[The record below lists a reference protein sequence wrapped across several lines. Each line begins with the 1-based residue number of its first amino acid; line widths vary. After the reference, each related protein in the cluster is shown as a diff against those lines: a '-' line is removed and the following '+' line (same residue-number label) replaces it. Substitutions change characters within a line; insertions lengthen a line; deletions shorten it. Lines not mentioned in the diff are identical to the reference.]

1 MNRPVR
7 PFFRALASCAALA
20 LVASPPPA
28 TTAADAV
35 GDLSAELPR
44 LPPLDADAARKSLQV
59 APGFQLDL
67 AASEALLSSPV
78 AIAWDEDGRL
88 FAAEMRG
95 YSEHPTE
102 KLGRIRLL
110 TDADDDGVYDRAQV
124 FAEGFTWPTAL
135 CCYDGGLFVGDA
147 PEILYLKDADG
158 DGTAEIRR
166 TIFTGLDDKNVQGMM
181 NSFTFAFDNRIHG
194 AAGSVGGKL
203 RRADADPGT
212 ALDLARRDFSFDPR
226 TLDLRI
232 ETGGRQHG
240 LSFDDAGGKYVCA
253 NSDQSDRCMIEDRLL
268 GRNRCFTPPPATVNV
283 AAEGPQGEV
292 FRRSPVEPWRV
303 LRTRMRA
310 AGLASGPIERG
321 GKNSGYFTSAT
332 GITVVRGDAFGPELA
347 GMLVIGDVG
356 GNLVHRKRVLPDGSS
371 VRAERIDVGSE
382 LVAAADNWFRPVQ
395 FANGPDGALWI
406 VDMQREV
413 IEHPG
418 SIPPEIKRHVD
429 LDSGRDRGRLWRLA
443 PEGFRRRPTPRLSQA
458 TTAELVKL
466 LEHPNVWH
474 RETAQRLL
482 FERHD
487 PQAVPLLERL
497 AVDGQADSRGRRLAL
512 HALES
517 AGQLA
522 PAHLLSALDAADP
535 RLRAA
540 AVRLTEKPIRG
551 GSAGPLADRL
561 VALAKTEP
569 DAAVRLQLALAAG
582 WLDTER
588 RVAVVSEILRRD
600 AADTW
605 CRVASFTSLDGEAG
619 RLLAAALAD
628 PAAIA
633 PGGRA
638 ETLSELAAQ
647 VARKGDS
654 DELAAVIAAAGK
666 MATAATDSAPAAG
679 DPRATATAV
688 LLGLVH
694 SGEASGRKVDVA
706 LAADA
711 ARAAVA
717 RLVAWNAAR
726 AADAALPLADRRAAT
741 RGLAIAPLADVRG
754 TFERLL
760 APEQPPEVVAEA
772 VSALDQSRDPG
783 AAGVLLAAWPGLAA
797 EPRRAAGA
805 ALAKNPQRA
814 EILLDAVSAGTVREA
829 DLLRSTVNS
838 LRAYPVAAVRDRAES
853 VFGALPAVRRDELIE
868 AYRSSL
874 AATGDAAAGK
884 SLFARH
890 CASCHRVGDV
900 GREIGPN
907 LVAMQARGAESIL
920 LGVLDPNREVQ
931 PQYVA
936 HVAITGDGRVVTGV
950 IAAESQTSVTL
961 RTADGTQETI
971 ARDDIEELQSTKKS
985 LMPEGFEREIDI
997 RGMGDLLAWLMTA
1010 R

>member
-1 MNRPVR
+1 
-7 PFFRALASCAALA
+7 
-20 LVASPPPA
+20 
-28 TTAADAV
+28 
-35 GDLSAELPR
+35 
-44 LPPLDADAARKSLQV
+44 
-59 APGFQLDL
+59 
-67 AASEALLSSPV
+67 
-78 AIAWDEDGRL
+78 
-88 FAAEMRG
+88 
-95 YSEHPTE
+95 
-102 KLGRIRLL
+102 
-110 TDADDDGVYDRAQV
+110 
-124 FAEGFTWPTAL
+124 
-135 CCYDGGLFVGDA
+135 
-147 PEILYLKDADG
+147 
-158 DGTAEIRR
+158 
-166 TIFTGLDDKNVQGMM
+166 
-181 NSFTFAFDNRIHG
+181 
-194 AAGSVGGKL
+194 
-203 RRADADPGT
+203 
-212 ALDLARRDFSFDPR
+212 
-226 TLDLRI
+226 
-232 ETGGRQHG
+232 
-240 LSFDDAGGKYVCA
+240 
-253 NSDQSDRCMIEDRLL
+253 
-268 GRNRCFTPPPATVNV
+268 
-283 AAEGPQGEV
+283 
-292 FRRSPVEPWRV
+292 
-303 LRTRMRA
+303 
-310 AGLASGPIERG
+310 
-321 GKNSGYFTSAT
+321 
-332 GITVVRGDAFGPELA
+332 
-347 GMLVIGDVG
+347 
-356 GNLVHRKRVLPDGSS
+356 
-371 VRAERIDVGSE
+371 
-382 LVAAADNWFRPVQ
+382 
-395 FANGPDGALWI
+395 
-406 VDMQREV
+406 
-413 IEHPG
+413 
-418 SIPPEIKRHVD
+418 
-429 LDSGRDRGRLWRLA
+429 
-443 PEGFRRRPTPRLSQA
+443 
-458 TTAELVKL
+458 
-466 LEHPNVWH
+466 
-474 RETAQRLL
+474 
-482 FERHD
+482 
-487 PQAVPLLERL
+487 
-497 AVDGQADSRGRRLAL
+497 
-512 HALES
+512 
-517 AGQLA
+517 
-522 PAHLLSALDAADP
+522 
-535 RLRAA
+535 
-540 AVRLTEKPIRG
+540 
-551 GSAGPLADRL
+551 
-561 VALAKTEP
+561 
-569 DAAVRLQLALAAG
+569 
-582 WLDTER
+582 
-588 RVAVVSEILRRD
+588 
-600 AADTW
+600 
-605 CRVASFTSLDGEAG
+605 VASFTSLDGEAG

-647 VARKGDS
+647 VARKGDP

-694 SGEASGRKVDVA
+694 SGEASGRKVDAA
-706 LAADA
+706 LTADA

-920 LGVLDPNREVQ
+920 LGVLDPNRE
-931 PQYVA
+931 
-936 HVAITGDGRVVTGV
+936 